1 MQKLFKMKDGEKIV
15 SAISLDSRVIGNIT
29 EDPKHPD
36 YCPEVHGF
44 AATSNGYALR
54 FGLQQFV
61 EPSTRSGRKYAR
73 VAPGAEVVG
82 VESLGATEGF
92 PLYRP
97 TMRFSPTP
105 GETVDR
111 AAAETYRPTTVGE
124 RIEVGFDPQNIDDVR
139 LMDIRDRW
147 LSPVWM
153 LIFGVVTLAIAMY
166 RWRNPAPDPSGD
178 G

>member
-1 MQKLFKMKDGEKIV
+1 MTTRRRKPFLRPRALVAVGLV
-15 SAISLDSRVIGNIT
+15 SLIAGSAGMSGQVGFLTRVR
-29 EDPKHPD
+29 
-36 YCPEVHGF
+36 
-44 AATSNGYALR
+44 S
-54 FGLQQFV
+54 V
-61 EPSTRSGRKYAR
+61 E
-73 VAPGAEVVG
+73 AEVVG

-97 TMRFSPTP
+97 TLRFSPTP

-124 RIEVGFDPQNIDDVR
+124 RLEIGFDPQNVDDVR

-166 RWRNPAPDPSGD
+166 RWRNPAPNPAGD